1 MTPVVHLNRLEEWPG
16 LESAEPML
24 RRAALAALEYDGPRD
39 GEASFTFVSLGE
51 IRALNR
57 EYVGRDAATD
67 VIAFELGEEGRLLG
81 DVYISP
87 EVATMNAADRD
98 ESREREILRLVVHG
112 SLHLIGLD
120 HPEGPDREASEM
132 FAVQEELLR
141 SLTDG

>member
-24 RRAALAALEYDGPRD
+24 RRAALAALEHDGPQD

-57 EYVGRDAATD
+57 EYLGRDAATD
-67 VIAFELGEEGRLLG
+67 VIAFNLGEEGRLLG
-81 DVYISP
+81 DVYIST
-87 EVATMNAADRD
+87 EVATMNAADTD

-132 FAVQEELLR
+132 FTVQEELLR

>member
-1 MTPVVHLNRLEEWPG
+1 
-16 LESAEPML
+16 ML

-39 GEASFTFVSLGE
+39 GEASFTFVSLRE
-51 IRALNR
+51 IRALNHDYLAR
-57 EYVGRDAATD
+57 EEVTD

-98 ESREREILRLVVHG
+98 ESGEREILRLVVHG

-132 FAVQEELLR
+132 FVLQEELLR
-141 SLTDG
+141 SLMDG